1 MWQLS
6 QNVETGVLN
15 SDVEYSCSCS
25 LQILLLLT
33 KEEQR
38 KLKQDDSG
46 TDQWLFEGTEK
57 DMESQSLLSS
67 Y

>member
-15 SDVEYSCSCS
+15 SGVEYSCS

-33 KEEQR
+33 KEEQW

-46 TDQWLFEGTEK
+46 TDQWLLEGTGK

>member
-15 SDVEYSCSCS
+15 SDVEYSCSF
-25 LQILLLLT
+25 QILLLLT
-33 KEEQR
+33 KEEQW

-46 TDQWLFEGTEK
+46 TDQWLFEGTER